1 MKIGPRYKI
10 ARRLGAPIFEKT
22 QTQKFQVRSQRNTKT
37 TRPRPKS
44 DFALGLMEKQKARY
58 TYGLTEKQFAR
69 YVAEATAKEGN
80 SGELLMQR
88 LESRLDNVVLR
99 AGFAST
105 RQAAR
110 QMVSHNHITV
120 NGVITNIP
128 SMAVKVGD
136 IVSIREGSKS
146 KGLFSALPERLKTVR
161 VPAWMKVDSELKK
174 ITIDGTPFAQ
184 QSELMFNVGTI
195 LEFYSR

>member
-1 MKIGPRYKI
+1 MKIGPKYKI

-22 QTQKFQVRSQRNTKT
+22 QTQKFQVRSQRNSKAA
-37 TRPRPKS
+37 RPRPKS
-44 DFALGLMEKQKARY
+44 DFALGLMEKQKARF
-58 TYGLTEKQFAR
+58 TYGITERQFAR

-80 SGELLMQR
+80 SSELLVR
-88 LESRLDNVVLR
+88 TLESRLDNVVLR
-99 AGFAST
+99 AGFAPT

-128 SMAVKVGD
+128 SMQVKVGD
-136 IVSIREGSKS
+136 IISIREGSKS
-146 KGLFSALPERLKTVR
+146 KGLFAALPERLKTVR
-161 VPAWMKVDSELKK
+161 VPVWMKVDPELKK
-174 ITIDGTPFAQ
+174 ITVDGAPFAQ

>member
-1 MKIGPRYKI
+1 MKIGPKYKI

-22 QTQKFQVRSQRNTKT
+22 QTQKFQVRSQRNTKA

-44 DFALGLMEKQKARY
+44 DFALGLMEKQKARF
-58 TYGLTEKQFAR
+58 TYGITERQFAR

-80 SGELLMQR
+80 SSELLVR
-88 LESRLDNVVLR
+88 TLESRLDNVVLR
-99 AGFAST
+99 AGFAPT

-128 SMAVKVGD
+128 SMQVKVGD
-136 IVSIREGSKS
+136 IISIREGSKS
-146 KGLFSALPERLKTVR
+146 KGLFAALPERLKTVR
-161 VPAWMKVDSELKK
+161 VPAWMKVDPELKK
-174 ITIDGTPFAQ
+174 ITVDGAPFAQ